1 MQQTARCARIFRFGP
16 FEFDPDNR
24 ELRKHGLK
32 LRLVGQPMDVLT
44 LLLER
49 RGELVRR
56 EELQQRLW
64 PSDTFVEFE
73 HGVNAAVMR
82 LREVLGDSADKPR
95 YVETIPRQG
104 YRFIAPLEVLEPN
117 PPSITKP
124 LATEIPLQPHK
135 ISAGPL
141 NRRTVLWIAALVLA
155 VTTEIGRAH
164 V

>member
-32 LRLVGQPMDVLT
+32 VRLVGQPTEVLT

-56 EELQQRLW
+56 EEFRQLLW
-64 PSDTFVEFE
+64 ASDTFVEFE

-82 LREVLGDSADKPR
+82 LREVLGDSADQPR
-95 YVETIPRQG
+95 YVETLPRQG
-104 YRFIAPLEVLEPN
+104 YRFVAP
-117 PPSITKP
+117 
-124 LATEIPLQPHK
+124 
-135 ISAGPL
+135 
-141 NRRTVLWIAALVLA
+141 
-155 VTTEIGRAH
+155 
-164 V
+164 